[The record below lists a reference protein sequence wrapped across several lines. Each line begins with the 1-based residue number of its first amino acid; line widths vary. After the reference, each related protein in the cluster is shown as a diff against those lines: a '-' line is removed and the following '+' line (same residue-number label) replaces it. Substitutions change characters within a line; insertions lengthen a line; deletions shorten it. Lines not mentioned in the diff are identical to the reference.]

1 MKVMVKLPKLSDTGA
16 EVEVGEWLVREG
28 EAVHEG
34 QALVSV
40 ETDKAVVE
48 VPSPFSGTV
57 LQLRAAR
64 GDVLP
69 VGAPLC
75 ELEC

>member
-1 MKVMVKLPKLSDTGA
+1 MKVVVKLPKLSDTGA
-16 EVEVGEWLVREG
+16 EAEVGEWLVGEG
-28 EAVHEG
+28 EAVQEG
-34 QALVSV
+34 QALVTV

-57 LQLRAAR
+57 LQLRAAQ